1 MHETAARQLLDDFP
15 LSRSHT
21 IEDACAQ
28 IGRTFSPH
36 RLEFQG
42 NARALDA
49 CHNQICFRD
58 VNLNTLRYGADVAID
73 PGERGDFFMV
83 QLPLAGSSTL
93 LRADEQIRSDPAT
106 LTVLQPRERCRMLWS
121 GDCQMILLQ
130 VPRRVVEARCEAP
143 GGKRSIRFAAVRSR
157 SEPEVAAWWQAVLD
171 LTRNLDDFGSQWLRH
186 PAAFAAME
194 EFLLSVFTSM
204 LGPGEASG
212 ESARGE
218 QRSLRRA
225 KEYIHA
231 NLTAALTLPEIANH
245 ACVSP
250 RTLEA
255 VFRRNGDPP
264 PLTYARG
271 QRLDAV
277 HRALRTAAIEQRPT
291 NVTAVAIEHGFVHMG
306 RFAAQYRRQ
315 YGCSPSET
323 LRPH

>member
-1 MHETAARQLLDDFP
+1 MHGAAARQLLDDFP
-15 LSRSHT
+15 LSRSRD
-21 IEDACAQ
+21 IDEACALV
-28 IGRTFSPH
+28 GRTFSPH
-36 RLEFQG
+36 RLEFHG
-42 NARALDA
+42 DARDLDV
-49 CHNQICFRD
+49 CHNQVRFRD
-58 VNLNTLRYGADVAID
+58 VSLNTLRYGADVLID
-73 PGERGDFFMV
+73 PGERGDFYML
-83 QLPLAGSSTL
+83 QLTLAGRGML
-93 LRADEQIRSDPAT
+93 LGADAQVPSDPAT
-106 LTVLQPRERCRMLWS
+106 LTLLQPRERCRMLWS
-121 GDCQMILLQ
+121 GDCQMILVQ
-130 VPRRVVEARCEAP
+130 VPRGVVEARCGTP
-143 GGKRSIRFAAVRSR
+143 GGAARMRFASARRR
-157 SEPEVAAWWQAVLD
+157 SEPDVAAWWQAVLD
-171 LTRNLDDFGSQWLRH
+171 LTRNLDDFGQQWMRH

-194 EFLLSVFTSM
+194 EFLLSVFTTM
-204 LGPGEASG
+204 LGYG
-212 ESARGE
+212 ESAGESPRAE

-271 QRLDAV
+271 QRLAAV
-277 HRALRTAAIEQRPT
+277 HQALRAAANEQRPT
-291 NVTAVAIEHGFVHMG
+291 NVTEVALDHGFVHMG